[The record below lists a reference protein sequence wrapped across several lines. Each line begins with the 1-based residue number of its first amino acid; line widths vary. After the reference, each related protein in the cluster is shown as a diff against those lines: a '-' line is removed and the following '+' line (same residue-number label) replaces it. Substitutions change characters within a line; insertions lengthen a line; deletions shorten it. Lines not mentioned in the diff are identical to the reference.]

1 MRIENK
7 MNKDLLRKVQLVQL
21 EIACEIKRVCEEN
34 QISFFLDAGTLIGAV
49 RHQGFIPWDDDL
61 DIGML
66 RKDYNRFVEIAPKA
80 LNEEYVWQSWTN
92 DEHYAL
98 PFGKVRKRNTLYLE
112 EKTQHLQH
120 NGFYVDVFPFDY
132 APVDEG
138 ERKKLLKKRMD
149 LSRCILIKEN
159 YKPWVENGKIN
170 WKKKAGYLWYQVIA
184 SRYSKSALVQ
194 EYENAVAEVAPSE
207 WVYEQF
213 GDSHIHYYRLEWLK
227 ETAKKI
233 FENSEFPI
241 PIGTDKFLR
250 EEYGDYMQL
259 PPEEERENRHGI
271 VRVEFHY
278 QEN

>member
-1 MRIENK
+1 MDKEF
-7 MNKDLLRKVQLVQL
+7 LRKVQMVQL
-21 EIACEIKRVCEEN
+21 EIACEIQRVCEEN
-34 QISFFLDAGTLIGAV
+34 RVHFFLDAGTLIGAV

-66 RKDYNRFVEIAPKA
+66 RKDYDRFAKIAPTA
-80 LNEEYVWQSWTN
+80 LNKAYVWQSWTN

-132 APVDEG
+132 APDSEE
-138 ERKKLLKKRMD
+138 ERSKLLKKRMN

-159 YKPWVENGKIN
+159 YKPWMKNGKVN
-170 WKKKAGYLWYQVIA
+170 LKKRIGYLWYQIVA
-184 SRYSKSALVQ
+184 SRYSKNTLVQ
-194 EYENAVAEVAPSE
+194 EYEKTVTMTAPSK

-213 GDSHIHYYRLEWLK
+213 GDNHIHYYRVEWLNK
-227 ETAKKI
+227 TIEKVFEDKK
-233 FENSEFPI
+233 FPI
-241 PIGTDKFLR
+241 PIGADDFLR
-250 EEYGDYMQL
+250 EEYGNYMQL

-271 VRVEFHY
+271 IRVEFNY
-278 QEN
+278 PEN